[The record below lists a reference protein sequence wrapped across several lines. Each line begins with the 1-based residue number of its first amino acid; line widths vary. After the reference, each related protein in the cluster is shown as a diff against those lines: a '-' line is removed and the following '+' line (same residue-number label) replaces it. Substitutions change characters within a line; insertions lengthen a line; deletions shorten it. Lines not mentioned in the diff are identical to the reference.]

1 VSIRNRKSF
10 ALAASMLAIVTGVA
24 SCSWLKHAPKEE
36 YVAVEDETPRAATP
50 ASIQISYAQP
60 TDTLQSVIVTQ
71 YTGANVL
78 LTSGEGDAQESIIRF
93 DGGVPVWKFHAN
105 RNLLN
110 PLNDIGKTPFRVDTI
125 HYGQVPKGFVQDT
138 PEVGP
143 PPPLAQGAYY
153 VFQIKRASGATSYQA
168 ARVKSDFSIQAYDAE
183 PRAGTSFKLC
193 CDVSSDFSEPSP
205 TLEEPANLPATNFD
219 SDQP

>member
-1 VSIRNRKSF
+1 
-10 ALAASMLAIVTGVA
+10 MLAIVIGVA
-24 SCSWLKHAPKEE
+24 SCSWLKRGSVDE
-36 YVAVEDETPRAATP
+36 YVAVEDETPRPASP
-50 ASIQISYAQP
+50 ASIQVSYAAP
-60 TDTLQSVIVTQ
+60 TDTLQSVTVTQ

-78 LTSGEGDAQESIIRF
+78 RTVGQGDAQESIIRF
-93 DGGVPVWKFHAN
+93 DGGVPLWKFHAN

-110 PLNDIGKTPFRVDTI
+110 PLNDIGKTPFRIDTI
-125 HYGQVPKGFVQDT
+125 QYGQVPKGFVQDA

-153 VFQIKRASGATSYQA
+153 VFQIERASGAISYQA

-193 CDVSSDFSEPSP
+193 CNVSSDFPEPSP

-219 SDQP
+219 TERQ